1 MKMPLAQ
8 QKRKVASH
16 DKDTIPFPAPSK
28 HHRVQMHEAE
38 ENDIQQDKVSQND
51 HPLDESVRLIVIIH
65 STFLKTATKIQK
77 KSRKTKFYSKKTMTL
92 TQRSNSS
99 SKLPLAAMLLQIMMK
114 IPKKVLYT

>member
-38 ENDIQQDKVSQND
+38 ENGIQQDKVSQND
-51 HPLDESVRLIVIIH
+51 HPLDESIRLIVITH
-65 STFLKTATKIQK
+65 SVSSDKLTKE
-77 KSRKTKFYSKKTMTL
+77 T
-92 TQRSNSS
+92 
-99 SKLPLAAMLLQIMMK
+99 
-114 IPKKVLYT
+114 